1 MCVAEEEKSESALTV
16 LVALG
21 ANLAIAVLKLVAGVI
36 TGSAAMLAEAGHSI
50 ADTFTEGFLLTALR
64 RSGRPAD
71 RAHPFG
77 YGKERYFWSL
87 IAAVSIFTSGALFA
101 FYEGF
106 STIFGEPRE
115 QSSPLVG
122 YVVLA
127 FAFVLEGISWLR
139 AVRQLRA
146 EAAQEGRT
154 VRRYLTL
161 IDDPTVKT
169 VFFED
174 SAALVGI
181 LLAFGGLAMHDV
193 TGSSLWDGLASV
205 LIGVLLA
212 GVAYLLGR
220 TNLGLLI
227 GRQADPT
234 IVRGA
239 RELLAS
245 APEVEVVVD
254 LLTMVTGTDQVLLC
268 ARLDFAENLTSTDLE
283 LACVRIAG
291 ELRDRFSDLDEIF
304 LEPVPRSD
312 PDLRARVLARYGD
325 PVDGAGEPPHRP

>member
-1 MCVAEEEKSESALTV
+1 VAEEKSESALTV
-16 LVALG
+16 LVAL
-21 ANLAIAVLKLVAGVI
+21 AVNLAIAVLKLVAGVI

-50 ADTFTEGFLLTALR
+50 ADTFTEALLLTALR
-64 RSGRPAD
+64 RSSRPAD
-71 RAHPFG
+71 REHPFG
-77 YGKERYFWSL
+77 HGKERYFWSL
-87 IAAVSIFTSGALFA
+87 MAAVSIFTSGALFA

-106 STIFGEPRE
+106 TTIFGEPRE
-115 QSSPLVG
+115 QESPLVG
-122 YVVLA
+122 YIVLALA
-127 FAFVLEGISWLR
+127 FALEGVSWLR
-139 AVRQLRA
+139 AVRQVRA
-146 EAAQEGRT
+146 EAAEENRT
-154 VRRYLTL
+154 VRRYLQL

-181 LLAFGGLAMHDV
+181 LLAFGGLALHDI
-193 TGSSLWDGLASV
+193 TGSALWDGLASV

-227 GRQADPT
+227 GRQADPAL
-234 IVRGA
+234 VRGA
-239 RELLAS
+239 RDLLRS

-283 LACVRIAG
+283 LACVRIAN
-291 ELRDRFSDLDEIF
+291 ELRERYSDLDEIF

-312 PDLRARVLARYGD
+312 PVLRARVLARYGEID
-325 PVDGAGEPPHRP
+325 

>member
-1 MCVAEEEKSESALTV
+1 VAEQKSESTLTV

-21 ANLAIAVLKLVAGVI
+21 ANFLVAVLKLVAGVI
-36 TGSAAMLAEAGHSI
+36 TGSAAMLAEAAHSV
-50 ADTFTEGFLLTALR
+50 ADTFTEALLLTALR
-64 RSGRPAD
+64 RSSRPAD

-87 IAAVSIFTSGALFA
+87 MAAVSIFTSGAVFA
-101 FYEGF
+101 LYEGF
-106 STIFGEPRE
+106 RTIFGESHE
-115 QSSPLVG
+115 QTSPLVG

-127 FAFVLEGISWLR
+127 LAFVLEGVSWLR
-139 AVRQLRA
+139 AVRQVRA
-146 EAAQEGRT
+146 EAAAEGRT
-154 VRRYLTL
+154 VRQYLRL

-174 SAALVGI
+174 SAALIGI
-181 LLAFGGLAMHDV
+181 LLAFGGLALHDV
-193 TGSSLWDGLASV
+193 TGSAVWDGLASV

-239 RELLAS
+239 RELLGA

-283 LACVRIAG
+283 LACVRLAA
-291 ELRDRFSDLDEIF
+291 ELSERFPDLDEIF
-304 LEPVPRSD
+304 LEPVPRTD
-312 PDLRARVLARYGD
+312 PELRARVLARYGT
-325 PVDGAGEPPHRP
+325 PT

>member
-1 MCVAEEEKSESALTV
+1 VAEEKSESALTV
-16 LVALG
+16 LVAL
-21 ANLAIAVLKLVAGVI
+21 AVNLAIAVLKLVAGVI

-50 ADTFTEGFLLTALR
+50 ADTFTEALLLTALR
-64 RSGRPAD
+64 RSSRPAD
-71 RAHPFG
+71 REHPFG
-77 YGKERYFWSL
+77 HGKERYFWSL
-87 IAAVSIFTSGALFA
+87 MAAVSIFTSGALFA

-106 STIFGEPRE
+106 TTIFGEPRE
-115 QSSPLVG
+115 QESPLVG
-122 YVVLA
+122 YIVLALA
-127 FAFVLEGISWLR
+127 FALEGVSWLR
-139 AVRQLRA
+139 AVRQVRA
-146 EAAQEGRT
+146 EAAEENRT
-154 VRRYLTL
+154 VRRYLQL

-181 LLAFGGLAMHDV
+181 LLAFGGLALHDI
-193 TGSSLWDGLASV
+193 TGSALWDGLASV

-227 GRQADPT
+227 GRQADPAL
-234 IVRGA
+234 VRGA
-239 RELLAS
+239 RDLLRS

-283 LACVRIAG
+283 LACVRIAN
-291 ELRDRFSDLDEIF
+291 ELRERYSDLDEIF

-312 PDLRARVLARYGD
+312 PDLRARVLARYGEID
-325 PVDGAGEPPHRP
+325 

>member
-1 MCVAEEEKSESALTV
+1 M

-21 ANLAIAVLKLVAGVI
+21 ANFLIAVLKLVAGVI
-36 TGSAAMLAEAGHSI
+36 TGSAAMLAEAAHSV
-50 ADTFTEGFLLTALR
+50 ADTLTEALLLTALR
-64 RSGRPAD
+64 RSARPAD

-87 IAAVSIFTSGALFA
+87 MAAVSIFTSGAVFA
-101 FYEGF
+101 LYEGF
-106 STIFGEPRE
+106 TTIFSEKRE
-115 QSSPLVG
+115 QGSPLIG
-122 YVVLA
+122 YLVLA

-139 AVRQLRA
+139 AVRQVRA
-146 EAAQEGRT
+146 EAAAEGRT
-154 VRRYLTL
+154 VRRYLRL

-174 SAALVGI
+174 SAALIGI

-193 TGSSLWDGLASV
+193 TGSSMWDGLASV

-227 GRQADPT
+227 GRQADPA

-245 APEVEVVVD
+245 APEVDVVVD

-283 LACVRIAG
+283 LTCVRLSA
-291 ELRDRFSDLDEIF
+291 ELRDRFTDLDEIF

-312 PDLRARVLARYGD
+312 PELRARVLSRYGT
-325 PVDGAGEPPHRP
+325 PT

>member
-1 MCVAEEEKSESALTV
+1 MAEQKSESKLTV

-21 ANLAIAVLKLVAGVI
+21 ANFLIAVLKLIAGVI
-36 TGSAAMLAEAGHSI
+36 TGSAAMLAEAAHSV
-50 ADTFTEGFLLTALR
+50 ADTLTEALLLTALR
-64 RSGRPAD
+64 RSARPAD

-87 IAAVSIFTSGALFA
+87 MAAVSIFTSGALFA

-106 STIFGEPRE
+106 RAIFGEERE
-115 QSSPLVG
+115 QSSPIVG
-122 YVVLA
+122 YVVLGL
-127 FAFVLEGISWLR
+127 AFVLEGISFLR
-139 AVRQLRA
+139 AVRQVRA
-146 EAAQEGRT
+146 EAAAEGRT
-154 VRRYLTL
+154 VSRYLRL

-174 SAALVGI
+174 SAALIGI

-193 TGSSLWDGLASV
+193 TGSSMWDGLASV

-227 GRQADPT
+227 GRQADPA

-239 RELLAS
+239 REMLAS
-245 APEVEVVVD
+245 APEVDVVVD

-283 LACVRIAG
+283 LTCVRLSA
-291 ELRDRFSDLDEIF
+291 ELRDRYPDLDEIF
-304 LEPVPRSD
+304 LEPVP
-312 PDLRARVLARYGD
+312 
-325 PVDGAGEPPHRP
+325 

>member
-1 MCVAEEEKSESALTV
+1 VAEQKSESTLTV

-21 ANLAIAVLKLVAGVI
+21 ANLAIAVLKLIAGLI
-36 TGSAAMLAEAGHSI
+36 TGSAAMLAEAAHSV
-50 ADTFTEGFLLTALR
+50 ADTITEALLLTALR
-64 RSGRPAD
+64 RSSRPAD
-71 RAHPFG
+71 RTHPFG

-87 IAAVSIFTSGALFA
+87 IAAVSIFVSGAVFA

-106 STIFGEPRE
+106 STIFGEQEE
-115 QSSPLVG
+115 QTSPIIG
-122 YVVLA
+122 YIVLGL
-127 FAFVLEGISWLR
+127 AFVLEGASWLR
-139 AVRQLRA
+139 AVKQVRA
-146 EAAQEGRT
+146 EAKAEGRS
-154 VRRYLTL
+154 VGRYLRL
-161 IDDPTVKT
+161 IDDPTIKT

-181 LLAFGGLAMHDV
+181 ALAFGGIALHDV
-193 TGSSLWDGLASV
+193 TGSALWDGLASV

-227 GRQADPT
+227 GRQADLE

-268 ARLDFAENLTSTDLE
+268 ARLDFMEDLTSTDLE
-283 LACVRIAG
+283 LACVRLAG
-291 ELRDRFSDLDEIF
+291 ELRERFTDLDEIF
-304 LEPVPRSD
+304 LEPVPRAD
-312 PDLRARVLARYGD
+312 PELRARVLARYGD
-325 PVDGAGEPPHRP
+325 IY

>member
-1 MCVAEEEKSESALTV
+1 MAEEKSESTLTV

-21 ANLAIAVLKLVAGVI
+21 ANLVIAILKLIAGLI
-36 TGSAAMLAEAGHSI
+36 TGSAAMLAEAAHSV
-50 ADTFTEGFLLTALR
+50 ADTITEALLLTALR
-64 RSGRPAD
+64 RSSRPAD

-87 IAAVSIFTSGALFA
+87 IAAVSIFVSGAVFA

-106 STIFGEPRE
+106 RTIFGEQEE
-115 QSSPLVG
+115 QTSPLIG
-122 YVVLA
+122 YIVLGLA
-127 FAFVLEGISWLR
+127 FLLEGTSWLR
-139 AVRQLRA
+139 AVKQVRA
-146 EAAQEGRT
+146 EAAAEGRS
-154 VRRYLTL
+154 VGRYLRL

-181 LLAFGGLAMHDV
+181 ALAFGGIALHDV
-193 TGSSLWDGLASV
+193 TGSAVWDGLASV

-227 GRQADPT
+227 GRQADVK

-239 RELLAS
+239 RELLGA

-268 ARLDFAENLTSTDLE
+268 ARLDFAEDLTSTDLE
-283 LACVRIAG
+283 LACVRISA
-291 ELRDRFSDLDEIF
+291 ELRERFTDLDEIF

-312 PDLRARVLARYGD
+312 PELRARVMARYGD
-325 PVDGAGEPPHRP
+325 VDQNR

>member
-1 MCVAEEEKSESALTV
+1 VAEQKSESTLTV

-21 ANLAIAVLKLVAGVI
+21 ANLAIAVLKLIAGLI
-36 TGSAAMLAEAGHSI
+36 TGSAAMLAEAAHSV
-50 ADTFTEGFLLTALR
+50 ADTITEALLLTALR
-64 RSGRPAD
+64 RSSRPAD
-71 RAHPFG
+71 RTHPFG

-87 IAAVSIFTSGALFA
+87 IAAVSIFVSGAVFA

-106 STIFGEPRE
+106 STIFGEQEE
-115 QSSPLVG
+115 QTSPIIG
-122 YVVLA
+122 YIVLGL
-127 FAFVLEGISWLR
+127 AFVLEGASWLR
-139 AVRQLRA
+139 AVKQVRA
-146 EAAQEGRT
+146 EAKAEGRS
-154 VRRYLTL
+154 VGRYLRL
-161 IDDPTVKT
+161 IDDPTIKT

-181 LLAFGGLAMHDV
+181 ALAFGGIALHDV
-193 TGSSLWDGLASV
+193 TGSALWDGLASV

-227 GRQADPT
+227 GRQADLE

-268 ARLDFAENLTSTDLE
+268 ARLDFVEDLTSTDLE
-283 LACVRIAG
+283 LACVRLAG
-291 ELRDRFSDLDEIF
+291 ELRERFTDLDEIF
-304 LEPVPRSD
+304 LEPVPRAD
-312 PDLRARVLARYGD
+312 PELRARVLARYGD
-325 PVDGAGEPPHRP
+325 IY

>member
-1 MCVAEEEKSESALTV
+1 VAEEKSESTLTV

-21 ANLAIAVLKLVAGVI
+21 ANLVIAILKLIAGLI
-36 TGSAAMLAEAGHSI
+36 TGSAAMLAEAAHSV
-50 ADTFTEGFLLTALR
+50 ADTITEALLLTALR
-64 RSGRPAD
+64 RSSRPAD

-87 IAAVSIFTSGALFA
+87 IAAVSIFVSGAVFA

-106 STIFGEPRE
+106 RTIFGEQEE
-115 QSSPLVG
+115 QTSPLIG
-122 YVVLA
+122 YIVLGLA
-127 FAFVLEGISWLR
+127 FLLEGTSWLR
-139 AVRQLRA
+139 AVKQVRA
-146 EAAQEGRT
+146 EAAAEGRS
-154 VRRYLTL
+154 VGRYLRL

-181 LLAFGGLAMHDV
+181 ALAFGGIALHDV
-193 TGSSLWDGLASV
+193 TGSAVWDGLASV

-227 GRQADPT
+227 GRQADVK

-239 RELLAS
+239 RELLGA

-268 ARLDFAENLTSTDLE
+268 ARLDFAEDLTSTDLE
-283 LACVRIAG
+283 LACVRISA
-291 ELRDRFSDLDEIF
+291 ELRERFTDLDEIF

-312 PDLRARVLARYGD
+312 PELRARVMARYGD
-325 PVDGAGEPPHRP
+325 VDQNR